1 LYSEEG
7 ESTSIFY
14 RGDDLQLAI
23 LFKSKE
29 NAHSFR
35 FDLQQKCFN
44 FQISRVTVAEKYDVV
59 FLSSEPVEI
68 RAEHYKHGDS
78 ESPPHT
84 LALSDYKS
92 QPNEEEVSVCNAPDG
107 YHKLQMIEDP
117 NNLILHGKEM
127 YKCHIASKAS
137 YPQYK
142 NNKNNFLYLT
152 WSTHQ
157 CFDGL
162 NLATKE
168 HMIPSLAIHFEQFG
182 DRETF
187 EYENGHPFVKQKVH
201 ISLESPDARLLE
213 SVGLTLKP
221 GSYFREGKWFT
232 FVHVDDGAEFKQF
245 LDIKYNETQAL
256 WNEDEGS
263 QNAEVS
269 ALNIGQLKIGSS

>member
-1 LYSEEG
+1 M
-7 ESTSIFY
+7 
-14 RGDDLQLAI
+14 
-23 LFKSKE
+23 
-29 NAHSFR
+29 
-35 FDLQQKCFN
+35 
-44 FQISRVTVAEKYDVV
+44 V
-59 FLSSEPVEI
+59 FLSSEAAEI
-68 RAEHYKHGDS
+68 RAKHYQHGDS

-107 YHKLQMIEDP
+107 YQKLQMIEDA
-117 NNLILHGKEM
+117 NHLFLYGKEM

-137 YPQYK
+137 YPKYK

-152 WSTHQ
+152 QSTYQ

-168 HMIPSLAIHFEQFG
+168 HMIPSLAIHFEKFG

-201 ISLESPDARLLE
+201 VSLESPDNRLLE
-213 SVGLTLKP
+213 SLGLTLKP
-221 GSYFREGKWFT
+221 GSYSQEGKWFT

-263 QNAEVS
+263 QDAEAS
-269 ALNIGQLKIGSS
+269 AMNIGQLKIGSS